1 MGGGGGVTVV
11 VCVSIAGCLGSGFV
25 GLLWVIVS
33 VVCCL
38 GISLGVLELSV
49 LIISLLFIL
58 PSCVCMMR
66 LSLWLFGVQVG
77 LFGDVLLFIWTMFSM
92 LSGYLCVFYF

>member
-1 MGGGGGVTVV
+1 MGGGGVTVV

-38 GISLGVLELSV
+38 RISLGVSALSV
-49 LIISLLFIL
+49 LLIGVCCLFY
-58 PSCVCMMR
+58 PVVCV
-66 LSLWLFGVQVG
+66 
-77 LFGDVLLFIWTMFSM
+77 
-92 LSGYLCVFYF
+92 